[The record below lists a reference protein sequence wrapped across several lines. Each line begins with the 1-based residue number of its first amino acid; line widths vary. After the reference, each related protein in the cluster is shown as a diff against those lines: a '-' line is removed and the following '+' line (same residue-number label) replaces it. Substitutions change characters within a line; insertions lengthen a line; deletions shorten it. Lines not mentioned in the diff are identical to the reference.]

1 MATPIAAIFVRSVD
15 ADAGTFDAW
24 IATLGP
30 ATGTVSR
37 GQSVEGRWWQDSADH
52 ASALN
57 GAGRWAWGL
66 IESVALFAP
75 AAPRPPGLAA
85 ELWLPV
91 DPRAVAISPG
101 GLLALGTLGV
111 DLVVTSH

>member
-1 MATPIAAIFVRSVD
+1 MTAPIAAIFIRTVD

-24 IATLGP
+24 ITTLGP

-37 GQSVEGRWWQDSADH
+37 GQSDGRRWWQDSADH
-52 ASALN
+52 APGLN

-75 AAPRPPGLAA
+75 AAQRPPGLTA

-91 DPRAVAISPG
+91 DPLAVAISPG

-111 DLVVTSH
+111 DLIVTPH